1 MRVRLFHTLAC
12 RGMLGAGHSG
22 FRRKMI
28 IIAVSN
34 RVGAMKRQLH
44 LNLFIHSRG
53 HHEASWRHPGS
64 SPLALTD
71 IRYYQDL
78 ACRAE
83 AALFDSVFLADQLAL
98 GDDVAQAARTWLEP
112 VTVLA
117 AVAVATSRIGMIAT
131 ASTTYTEPF
140 NLARQFASLDHI
152 SNGRVA
158 WNIVTTWLATAA
170 RNFGGEGQVSHA
182 DRYARG
188 EEFMSVVKAL
198 WDSWAADAVLDDRQ
212 GGRYAQPDRIRPINH
227 RGDFYQVAGPLNL
240 PRCPQ
245 GRPVLVQAG
254 SSDTGR
260 RFAARH
266 AEAVFTA
273 HMAKAT
279 AQEFYTDLKRLA
291 AAEGRNPEHV
301 LILPGL
307 SPMLAAT
314 EAEAQRLARE
324 VNELT
329 DPEVGRK
336 RLSNRF
342 GGHDFSHLPLDRPL
356 VPDDF
361 PDPDLVQ
368 AARSRTEVIINL
380 VRRDKPTLRQLLAY
394 LAGARGHF
402 VTAGTP
408 EQIADLI
415 EDWFSDGAADGFNI
429 MPPLLPA
436 QLDAFS
442 AEVIPLLQCRGLF
455 RASYAGETLREHYG
469 LAWPQSAF
477 GEAALEPARW
487 PKNNQQ
493 AR

>member
-1 MRVRLFHTLAC
+1 
-12 RGMLGAGHSG
+12 
-22 FRRKMI
+22 
-28 IIAVSN
+28 
-34 RVGAMKRQLH
+34 MKRQLH

-53 HHEASWRHPGS
+53 HHEASWRHPDT
-64 SPLALTD
+64 SPLPLTD

-78 ACRAE
+78 AQRAE
-83 AALFDSVFLADQLAL
+83 AAKFDSIFLADQLAL
-98 GDDVAQAARTWLEP
+98 GGDVAQAARTWLEP
-112 VTVLA
+112 LTVLA
-117 AVAVATSRIGMIAT
+117 AVAVATQRIGLIAT
-131 ASTTYTEPF
+131 CSTTYTEPF
-140 NLARQFASLDHI
+140 NLARQFASIDHI
-152 SNGRVA
+152 SQGRAA
-158 WNIVTTWLATAA
+158 WNIVTSWLATAA
-170 RNFGGEGQVSHA
+170 ANFGGDGQVSHA

-188 EEFMSVVKAL
+188 EEFMAVVKAL
-198 WDSWAADAVLDDRQ
+198 WDSWADDAVLDDRA
-212 GGRYAQPDRIRPINH
+212 GGQYARGDRIRPIDH
-227 RGDFYQVAGPLNL
+227 RGDFYQVEGPLNM

-279 AQEFYTDLKRLA
+279 AQEFYADLKRLA
-291 AAEGRNPEHV
+291 VEEGRDPDQV

-307 SPMLAAT
+307 SPMIAGT
-314 EAEAQRLARE
+314 EAEARRLAAE
-324 VNELT
+324 TNDLT

-356 VPDDF
+356 SPEDF
-361 PDPDLVQ
+361 PDPSTVQ

-380 VRRDKPTLRQLLAY
+380 VRRDKLTLRQLLGY
-394 LAGARGHF
+394 LAGARGHY

-415 EDWFSDGAADGFNI
+415 DDWFRDGAADGFNV
-429 MPPLLPA
+429 MPPLLPV

-442 AEVIPLLQCRGLF
+442 AEVIPILQKRGLF
-455 RASYAGETLREHYG
+455 RTEYDGVTLREHYG

-477 GEAALEPARW
+477 DPAAPQAARRS
-487 PKNNQQ
+487 
-493 AR
+493 A

>member
-1 MRVRLFHTLAC
+1 
-12 RGMLGAGHSG
+12 
-22 FRRKMI
+22 
-28 IIAVSN
+28 
-34 RVGAMKRQLH
+34 MKRQLH

-53 HHEASWRHPGS
+53 HHEASWRHPAS

-78 ACRAE
+78 AQRAE
-83 AALFDSVFLADQLAL
+83 AALFDSIFFADQLAL
-98 GDDVAQAARTWLEP
+98 GGDAAQAARSWLEP
-112 VTVLA
+112 VTLLA
-117 AVAVATSRIGMIAT
+117 AIAVSTSRIGMIAT

-140 NLARQFASLDHI
+140 NLARQFASIDHI
-152 SNGRVA
+152 SNGRAA
-158 WNIVTTWLATAA
+158 WNIVTSWLATAA
-170 RNFGGEGQVSHA
+170 RNYGGAGQVSHA

-188 EEFMSVVKAL
+188 EEFMTVVKAL
-198 WDSWAADAVLDDRQ
+198 WDSWAEDAVVDDRTSGQ
-212 GGRYAQPDRIRPINH
+212 YARADHIRPINH

-273 HMAKAT
+273 HVEKAM
-279 AQEFYTDLKRLA
+279 AQEFYADLKALA
-291 AAEGRNPEHV
+291 AAEGRNPDQV

-307 SPMLAAT
+307 SAMIGST
-314 EAEAQRLARE
+314 DAEARCLARAADD
-324 VNELT
+324 LT

-342 GGHDFSHLPLDRPL
+342 GGYDFSHLPLDRPL
-356 VPDDF
+356 SPEDF
-361 PDPDLVQ
+361 PDPDTVE
-368 AARSRTEVIINL
+368 AARSRTEVILNL
-380 VRRDKPTLRQLLAY
+380 VRRDKLTLRQLLGY
-394 LAGARGHF
+394 LAAARGHY

-408 EQIADLI
+408 EHVADLI

-436 QLDAFS
+436 QLDIFS
-442 AEVIPLLQCRGLF
+442 AEVIPILQRRGLF
-455 RASYAGETLREHYG
+455 RTEYAAATLREHYG
-469 LAWPQSAF
+469 LPWPKSAF
-477 GEAALEPARW
+477 EGAAG
-487 PKNNQQ
+487 
-493 AR
+493 